1 MASMIANNVCEIIV
15 RDLQKLAAEV
25 SAFKNEEDLWKT
37 EGDIKNSTGNLSL
50 HVCGNLQHFIG
61 AVLGN
66 SGYIRNRDAEFAQ
79 KNISK
84 EKLLKEIDVTV
95 AAVKNGMR
103 LLTDEELYK
112 EYPLEKWNQHSSKA
126 FLLIHLTAH
135 LNYHLGQINYL
146 RRVLEK

>member
-1 MASMIANNVCEIIV
+1 MASMIANNVSEIIV

-25 SAFKNEEDLWKT
+25 SAFKNQENLWKV
-37 EGDIKNSTGNLSL
+37 EGSILNSSGNLVL
-50 HVCGNLQHFIG
+50 HLCGNLQHFIG

-79 KNISK
+79 KNISR
-84 EKLLKEIDVTV
+84 EMLLKEIEVTV
-95 AAVKNGMR
+95 TAVKNGMS

>member
-1 MASMIANNVCEIIV
+1 MASMIANNVSEIIV
-15 RDLQKLAAEV
+15 RDLQKLATEV
-25 SAFKNEEDLWKT
+25 SAFKHEENLWKT
-37 EGDIKNSTGNLSL
+37 EGDIKNSAGNLSL
-50 HVCGNLQHFIG
+50 HICGNLQHFIG

-79 KNISK
+79 KNIER
-84 EKLLKEIDVTV
+84 EKLLAEINSTIE
-95 AAVKNGMR
+95 AVKNGMSI
-103 LLTDEELYK
+103 LTDEELYK

-146 RRVLEK
+146 RRVLEN